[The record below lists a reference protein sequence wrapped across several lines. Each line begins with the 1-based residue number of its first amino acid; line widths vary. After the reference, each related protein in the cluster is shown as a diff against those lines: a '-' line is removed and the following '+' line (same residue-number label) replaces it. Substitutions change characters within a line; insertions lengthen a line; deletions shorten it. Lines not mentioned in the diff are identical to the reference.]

1 MGRLSFSTGMLGVVT
16 VTLALAFALL
26 GAWALSTDVT
36 EKEVVAFNP
45 LADVTPL
52 FEGTMAPEYIDY
64 SPSTNYTGYYTDLS
78 VINDT
83 IYFDGVGYAESN
95 SVNQYKLKLPPTGTE
110 TDAYTLQDTYTTSGI
125 TYNAEDTRFIYQY
138 TPGQNQSTYTHT
150 YSYNIRDLAA
160 ALGYSGQYLTITS
173 TNVPTNW
180 SNPNDR
186 FVTFV
191 PLYKTVTNVADER
204 VAYVYNPQ
212 YTIPSDDP
220 AIKYRIYPILGC
232 VYDQTTNTV
241 SLYYDTD
248 LTEVAFAGMAAT
260 DVYIWFDDLGEDY
273 LDNKITIVAETMPP
287 VKYMD
292 PSQGVDLDA

>member
-1 MGRLSFSTGMLGVVT
+1 MLGVVT

-26 GAWALSTDVT
+26 GSWALSTDVT
-36 EKEVVAFNP
+36 EREVTVFNP

-64 SPSTNYTGYYTDLS
+64 SPSTNYTGYYTDETI
-78 VINDT
+78 VNGT
-83 IYFDGVGYAESN
+83 IYFGGVDYTESN
-95 SVNQYKLKLPPTGTE
+95 SVNQFRVKLPPSDSE
-110 TDAYTLQDTYTTSGI
+110 TDQYIMQDSYTTAGR

-138 TPGQNQSTYTHT
+138 APGQNQSTYTHT
-150 YSYNIRDLAA
+150 YSYSIHDLAQ

-173 TNVPTNW
+173 TNTPTDW
-180 SNPNDR
+180 SDPDDR
-186 FVTFV
+186 FVDFV
-191 PLYKTVTNVADER
+191 PIYKTVTNVADER
-204 VAYVYNPQ
+204 VAYVYNPE

-232 VYDQTTNTV
+232 VYDQVANTV

-248 LTEVAFAGMAAT
+248 LTKIAYAGIAAT

-273 LDNKITIVAETMPP
+273 LDNKITVVAETLQPT
-287 VKYMD
+287 KYMD
-292 PSQGVDLDA
+292 PSKGVELA

>member
-26 GAWALSTDVT
+26 GSWALSTDVT
-36 EKEVVAFNP
+36 EREVTVFNP

-64 SPSTNYTGYYTDLS
+64 SPSTNYTGYYTDETI
-78 VINDT
+78 VNGT
-83 IYFDGVGYAESN
+83 IYFGGVDYTESN
-95 SVNQYKLKLPPTGTE
+95 SVNQFRVKLPPSDSE
-110 TDAYTLQDTYTTSGI
+110 TDQYTMQDSYTTAGR
-125 TYNAEDTRFIYQY
+125 TYDAEGTRFIYQY
-138 TPGQNQSTYTHT
+138 APGQNQSTYTHT
-150 YSYNIRDLAA
+150 YSYSIRDLAQ

-173 TNVPTNW
+173 TNTPTDW
-180 SNPNDR
+180 SDPDDR
-186 FVTFV
+186 FVDFV
-191 PLYKTVTNVADER
+191 PIYKTVTNVADER
-204 VAYVYNPQ
+204 VAYVYNPE

-232 VYDQTTNTV
+232 VYDQVANIV

-248 LTEVAFAGMAAT
+248 LTKIAYAGMAAT

-273 LDNKITIVAETMPP
+273 LDNKITVVAETLQPT
-287 VKYMD
+287 KYMD
-292 PSQGVDLDA
+292 PSKGVELA